1 MSVRNLDALF
11 HPKSV
16 AIIGASERAGSI
28 GAAVTRNALGGG
40 FAGPI
45 HLVNRKG
52 GAILGRKAVQRV
64 RELDAPADLAVIA
77 TPPETVPGL
86 LDELGR
92 AGTRA
97 AVVITAGFGEGSDAE
112 GAR

>member
-16 AIIGASERAGSI
+16 VLVGASERAGSI
-28 GAAVTRNALGGG
+28 GAAVTKNALGGA

-45 HLVNRKG
+45 HLVNKKG
-52 GAILGRKAVQRV
+52 GTIMGRAAARRV
-64 RELDAPADLAVIA
+64 RDLPAPADLAIIA
-77 TPPETVPGL
+77 TPPETVAPL
-86 LDELGR
+86 VAELGE

-97 AVVITAGFGEGSDAE
+97 AGYI
-112 GAR
+112 ARAANKSPAR